1 MTHCNTTYVPTY
13 SDIVQ
18 CNSAFADVQAQPAAD
33 SGAPALCT
41 ATYKY
46 DTQVPTTTSTPRSL
60 ERPATDLICTYR
72 NKLDVHGNDIC
83 TSKLTLG
90 VGGSVGEGVGKGIH
104 DRYVVDP
111 GKSKGLSACSS
122 AWIMCSL

>member
-1 MTHCNTTYVPTY
+1 M
-13 SDIVQ
+13 Q
-18 CNSAFADVQAQPAAD
+18 CNSALAGVQAQPAAD
-33 SGAPALCT
+33 SGASALCT
-41 ATYKY
+41 AIHKY
-46 DTQVPTTTSTPRSL
+46 DAQVLAITSTPRSS
-60 ERPATDLICTYR
+60 EQPATDIIRTYR

-90 VGGSVGEGVGKGIH
+90 VGGSVGKGVGKGIH

-122 AWIMCSL
+122 AWIRCSL